1 MSKWLS
7 LVIVLTAPLLSVIDV
22 FIVNIAIPAIR
33 TGLHASDAQVQLV
46 IAGYLLGF
54 ASFLI
59 TGGRL
64 GDHYGKKKVF
74 LWGMAFFTLISCLCG
89 LAVSPLQLNSM
100 RFFQGV
106 SAALMVPQTISYIQ
120 LLFPE
125 HKERTKAIGWFGIT
139 LGLASILGQFLGG
152 FFSYYHFAI
161 EGWRL
166 IFFINLPIGIV
177 AILSAAR
184 YLKETAADNSKK
196 FDRPGVIL
204 LTLALV
210 SLIVPLI
217 QGREYHWPAWSIA
230 LLLLSTFLFYWF
242 YRDQVKKERKGN
254 SPLIN
259 IRLFS
264 IKDFNIGLLAVL
276 CLFCIHNSYL
286 LISTLFLQNG
296 MKLNAF
302 VTGNAF
308 VALGIGFMIS
318 SLLAIRLVVRFGKS
332 VLQVGAMIMILSFLL
347 QLGFFTRSM
356 PDYWLICVLLALHG
370 FATGLVMPSLLNITL
385 KSVPLHFA
393 GAASGL
399 YSTVQQSA
407 SALGVTLIGGLF
419 FDMLGGTNGYEH
431 YAVAFRY
438 GVGAEIVTM
447 VMMSIL
453 LAVLPNTVRVGEQLV
468 LAE

>member
-1 MSKWLS
+1 MTKWGS
-7 LVIVLTAPLLSVIDV
+7 LIIVLTAPLLSVIDV
-22 FIVNIAIPAIR
+22 FIVNIAIPSIR

-46 IAGYLLGF
+46 IAGYLLGY

-64 GDHYGKKKVF
+64 GDHYGKKRVF
-74 LWGMAFFTLISCLCG
+74 LWGMALFTLTSCFCG
-89 LAVSPLQLNSM
+89 LSVTSLQLNLV
-100 RFFQGV
+100 RFFQGI
-106 SAALMVPQTISYIQ
+106 SAALMVPQTLSYIQ
-120 LLFPE
+120 ILFPE

-177 AILSAAR
+177 AISSAAR
-184 YLKETAADNSKK
+184 YLKETPADNSKK
-196 FDRPGVIL
+196 FDRPGVVL

-217 QGREYHWPAWSIA
+217 QGREYHWPAWSIV
-230 LLLLSTFLFYWF
+230 LLLLSAFLFYWF
-242 YRDQVKKERKGN
+242 FRDQVKKEREGD

-259 IRLFS
+259 IHLFRN
-264 IKDFNIGLLAVL
+264 KDFNIGLLAVL

-286 LISTLFLQNG
+286 LVSTLFLQNG
-296 MKLNAF
+296 LQLNAF

-308 VALGIGFMIS
+308 VVLGIAFMIS
-318 SLLAIRLVVRFGKS
+318 SLLSIRLVVRFGKP
-332 VLQVGAMIMILSFLL
+332 VVQVGVLIMIFSFLF
-347 QLGFFTRSM
+347 QLYFFTRSM
-356 PDYWLICVLLALHG
+356 PGYWQICCLLAVHG
-370 FATGLVMPSLLNITL
+370 FGTGLVMPSLLNITL
-385 KSVPLHFA
+385 KSVPLQFA

-419 FDMLGGTNGYEH
+419 FDVLGRSVSYDH
-431 YAVAFRY
+431 YAIAFRY
-438 GVGAEIVTM
+438 SAYAEIVILA
-447 VMMSIL
+447 MMSVL
-453 LAVLPNTVRVGEQLV
+453 LAVLPNTVRVGGLA

>member
-1 MSKWLS
+1 
-7 LVIVLTAPLLSVIDV
+7 
-22 FIVNIAIPAIR
+22 
-33 TGLHASDAQVQLV
+33 
-46 IAGYLLGF
+46 
-54 ASFLI
+54 
-59 TGGRL
+59 
-64 GDHYGKKKVF
+64 
-74 LWGMAFFTLISCLCG
+74 
-89 LAVSPLQLNSM
+89 
-100 RFFQGV
+100 
-106 SAALMVPQTISYIQ
+106 VPQTLSYIQ
-120 LLFPE
+120 VLFPE

-166 IFFINLPIGIV
+166 IFFINLPIGII

-184 YLKETAADNSKK
+184 YLKETPADNSKK
-196 FDRPGVIL
+196 FDRPGVLL

-217 QGREYHWPAWSIA
+217 QGREYHWPAWSIV
-230 LLLLSTFLFYWF
+230 LLLLSGLLFYWF
-242 YRDQVKKERKGN
+242 YRDQVKKGRKGD

-259 IRLFS
+259 IQLFGN
-264 IKDFNIGLLAVL
+264 KDFNIGLLTVL

-296 MKLNAF
+296 LQLNAF
-302 VTGNAF
+302 VTGNSF
-308 VALGIGFMIS
+308 VILGITFMIS
-318 SLLAIRLVVRFGKS
+318 SLLSIRLVVRFGKL
-332 VLQVGAMIMILSFLL
+332 VVQVGVLIMILSFLL
-347 QLGFFTRSM
+347 QLHVFTRSI
-356 PDYWLICVLLALHG
+356 PEYWQICCLLGMHG
-370 FATGLVMPSLLNITL
+370 LGTGLVMPSLLNITL

-419 FDMLGGTNGYEH
+419 FDMLGRAGGYDH
-431 YAVAFRY
+431 YAAAFRY
-438 GVGAEIVTM
+438 STYAEIVVL

-453 LAVLPNTVRVGEQLV
+453 LAVLPNNVRVSRGSMA